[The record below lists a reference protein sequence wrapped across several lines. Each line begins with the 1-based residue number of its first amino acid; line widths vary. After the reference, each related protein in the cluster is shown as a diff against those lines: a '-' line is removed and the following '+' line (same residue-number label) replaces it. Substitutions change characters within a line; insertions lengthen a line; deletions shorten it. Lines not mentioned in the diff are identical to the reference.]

1 MQFPQQ
7 FVLHRSIRAIELFEG
22 PQTPGRLVH
31 IPRYSQIRA
40 ECPSTREG
48 MVEIRWQDQRYAV
61 FEEDLVERGDR
72 YGAPPG
78 YRRHTA

>member
-1 MQFPQQ
+1 MLFPQE

-31 IPRYSQIRA
+31 IPRYSVVCA
-40 ECPSTREG
+40 ECASARDG

-61 FEEDLVERGDR
+61 FEQDLEERGDR
-72 YGAPPG
+72 YQSQEL
-78 YRRHTA
+78 RKHTA